1 MAELPQA
8 LPAVE
13 LTPDEVERFSTS
25 LGEKIKAAEGSR
37 SGRQRW
43 ILIGA
48 GSRRDAAVIRAT
60 ATMVRRIVGQRRK
73 EMTERNIE
81 ALVDLY
87 LEGEERADVDRELE
101 QDNAELRARYLREV
115 PTYTAADIH
124 ELMHGSKLSNPSE
137 PASRWKREKRVIAVR
152 AGPAQLFPRFQ
163 FADGHP
169 LPVIKEV
176 LKRLPDDMTPWQI
189 AFWFVSGNGW
199 LDGRSPQE
207 ALGDEDGVLNA
218 AERLREPAIG

>member
-1 MAELPQA
+1 MA
-8 LPAVE
+8 
-13 LTPDEVERFSTS
+13 
-25 LGEKIKAAEGSR
+25 
-37 SGRQRW
+37 
-43 ILIGA
+43 
-48 GSRRDAAVIRAT
+48 
-60 ATMVRRIVGQRRK
+60 RRIVGQRRK

-115 PTYTAADIH
+115 PTYTAVDIH
-124 ELMHGSKLSNPSE
+124 ELMHGSKLSNLSE
-137 PASRWKREKRVIAVR
+137 SASRWKREKRVFAVR

-163 FADGHP
+163 LADGYP

-189 AFWFVSGNGW
+189 AFWFRSGNGW
-199 LDGRSPQE
+199 LDGRSPEE
-207 ALGDEDGVLNA
+207 ALGDEAGVLNA